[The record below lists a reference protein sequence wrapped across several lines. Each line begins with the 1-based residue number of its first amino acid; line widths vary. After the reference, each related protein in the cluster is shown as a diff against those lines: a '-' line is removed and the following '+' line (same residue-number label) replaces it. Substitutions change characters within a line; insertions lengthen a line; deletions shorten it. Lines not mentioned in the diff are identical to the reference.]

1 MFVSLH
7 LCAVSGELHAR
18 EANLLRSLVRLF
30 YSEALLEVL
39 PSASLSLSLTP
50 QEILCFLLC
59 AVRSTANV
67 AGYTHP

>member
-1 MFVSLH
+1 MSVSLH
-7 LCAVSGELHAR
+7 LFAVSGELHAR
-18 EANLLRSLVRLF
+18 KANLLRSLVCLF
-30 YSEALLEVL
+30 YSEALLEVP
-39 PSASLSLSLTP
+39 PSASLSLLLTP